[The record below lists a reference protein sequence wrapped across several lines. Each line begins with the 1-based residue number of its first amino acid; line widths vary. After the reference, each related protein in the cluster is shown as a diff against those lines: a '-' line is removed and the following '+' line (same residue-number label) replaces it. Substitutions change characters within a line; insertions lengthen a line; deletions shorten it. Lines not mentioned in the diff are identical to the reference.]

1 MDVDDYKGYLLGYNI
16 SNYEE
21 IPACM
26 SNEFFKNFIRGF
38 FDNHGVIDKKTFINN
53 SLNCYMISRSNSQII
68 KKIKE
73 NINIKP
79 SVYDESIGELSYSDK
94 DALDFLHFIYHGS
107 DARYRLE
114 KNYRTYLKWISG
126 GKSIPICKF
135 SCNDSKAIKP
145 VKNNICNISYEI
157 YIIKKI
163 QENGLISLY
172 DTGVIIKPETGY
184 YVRVVPDNSLLE
196 KGYMVYNHTKENSK
210 SIKLYL
216 VKMNPNVPEI
226 TLPILACSIIL
237 EKKIYFEF
245 EFDFDEEE

>member
-16 SNYEE
+16 TNYEE

-38 FDNHGVIDKKTFINN
+38 FDNHGVIDKKTIINN
-53 SLNCYMISRSNSQII
+53 SLNCYIISRSNPLII

-79 SVYDESIGELSYSDK
+79 SVYEDGELAYSDK

-114 KNYRTYLKWISG
+114 RNYKTYLKWIAD
-126 GKSIPICKF
+126 GKNIPICKF
-135 SCNDSKAIKP
+135 SSNDSKAIKP
-145 VKNNICNISYEI
+145 VKNNICNISYDLH
-157 YIIKKI
+157 IIKKI
-163 QENGLISLY
+163 EENGLISIY
-172 DTGVIIKPETGY
+172 DTGVIIKPEHGY
-184 YVRVVPDNSLLE
+184 YIRVIPSNILIE
-196 KGYMVYNHTKENSK
+196 KGYMVYNHDLSNNK

-216 VKMNPNVPEI
+216 VKMTPNVPEI
-226 TLPILACSIIL
+226 ILPLVACSIIL
-237 EKKIYFEF
+237 EKNIYFEL
-245 EFDFDEEE
+245 ELDFDLTLI